1 MWDYLKRQQLQ
12 RKGLSCG
19 KKRREQSQS
28 EWLEILGSSPY
39 IRFLLLSLFLAGMGT
54 LVRYLPPH
62 AGFHQ
67 LQGQMV
73 MGTSMILLILM
84 ASAVHLA
91 VTLPRIWEQNSRVLL
106 VYLIVFLQLG
116 LVQLTDFILR
126 LNGQPSSATL
136 LYAPCA
142 LAPIAIAMLLG
153 TSPAFWA
160 AFYGSLWGAL
170 IVDQDHSFAFVCFS
184 LVVGLVGIATTR
196 HLRKRTQLLRSG
208 LWVGLAGL
216 LVAFLLRRMTSPLE
230 LWHGHGWRSFAIEA
244 GSVLLGG
251 VLTITIV
258 NGLIPILEGLFKIT
272 TTISWIELSDLNH
285 PLLRR
290 MTLEAPGTY
299 HHSLMV
305 ASLAE
310 SAAEAIGADATMC
323 RVCSYFHD
331 IGKLERPEYCIENIN
346 GEDNPH
352 DDLSPSMSALIIIS
366 HVKDG
371 VNLAL
376 KHKLN
381 REIIQV
387 IQQHHGNSLVWFFY
401 RRALDHMEEVKKQ
414 VAAGLAKQTDI
425 PDVAEQKFRYPGPR
439 PQSRESAIIS
449 LADAIE
455 SASRVLQKPSPQ
467 KIEQMVDEVVAA
479 RVRDGQLD
487 ECDLTLAELDLVKES
502 FQNRLR
508 TMLHRRIPYPEE
520 KTPARG
526 GREKTDTT
534 PVRKD
539 PLAPSPVT
547 DPSTASRAPTV
558 PIAASLLESPE
569 TARFGAR
576 TPL

>member
-19 KKRREQSQS
+19 KKRREQTQS
-28 EWLEILGSSPY
+28 EWMETMRSSPFV
-39 IRFLLLSLFLAGMGT
+39 RFFFLCLFLAGLGM
-54 LVRYLPPH
+54 LVRYLPPRS
-62 AGFHQ
+62 GFQQ
-67 LQGQMV
+67 LQEQG
-73 MGTSMILLILM
+73 MGTSLMLLLLV
-84 ASAVHLA
+84 ASTVHLA
-91 VTLPRIWEQNSRVLL
+91 IAHPLTWRRNSHVLL
-106 VYLIVFLQLG
+106 VYMVVFVQLCLLQLA
-116 LVQLTDFILR
+116 DFVLR
-126 LNGQPSSATL
+126 LNGQPPSATL

-142 LAPIAIAMLLG
+142 LAPITLSLLLG
-153 TSPAFWA
+153 MPLGFWA
-160 AFYGSLWGAL
+160 CFYASLWGAML
-170 IVDQDHSFAFVCFS
+170 VDQEHSFAFLCFS
-184 LVVGLVGIATTR
+184 MVIGFVGIITTR
-196 HLRKRTQLLRSG
+196 NLRKRSQLLRSG
-208 LWVGLAGL
+208 LWVGVAGL
-216 LVAFLLRRMTSPLE
+216 VMAFLLRQMTSPLE
-230 LWHGHGWRSFAIEA
+230 LWHGRGWQSLGIQM

-251 VLTITIV
+251 ILTVTIV
-258 NGLIPILEGLFKIT
+258 NGMIPVLEAIFKIT

-310 SAAEAIGADATMC
+310 SAAEAIGADPTMC

-331 IGKLERPEYCIENIN
+331 IGKLERPEYCIENIH

-371 VNLAL
+371 VDLAL

-401 RRALDHMEEVKKQ
+401 RRAIDHMEEVKKQ

-425 PDVAEQKFRYPGPR
+425 PEVSENKFRYPGPR
-439 PQSRESAIIS
+439 PQTRESAIIS

-487 ECDLTLAELDLVKES
+487 ECNLTLRELDLVKES

-520 KTPARG
+520 KAKERG
-526 GREKTDTT
+526 GREKVEATVIKGDPTSPT
-534 PVRKD
+534 PV
-539 PLAPSPVT
+539 PEVPAP
-547 DPSTASRAPTV
+547 AKAPTV
-558 PIAASLLESPE
+558 PIAASLMESPE
-569 TARFGAR
+569 TARFGVR
-576 TPL
+576 SPI

>member
-1 MWDYLKRQQLQ
+1 METLR
-12 RKGLSCG
+12 
-19 KKRREQSQS
+19 
-28 EWLEILGSSPY
+28 SSPY
-39 IRFLLLSLFLAGMGT
+39 VRLLFLSFFLAGLGT
-54 LVRYLPPH
+54 LVQYLPPH
-62 AGFHQ
+62 SGFHH
-67 LQGQMV
+67 LQSDLGLGTPV
-73 MGTSMILLILM
+73 MLLILL

-91 VTLPRIWEQNSRVLL
+91 VAQPCTWRRNSHVLL
-106 VYLIVFLQLG
+106 VYAVILVQLG
-116 LVQLTDFILR
+116 LLELADFILR
-126 LNGQPSSATL
+126 LNDQPPSATL

-142 LAPIAIAMLLG
+142 LAPITLTLLLG
-153 TSPAFWA
+153 VSHGFFA
-160 AFYGSLWGAL
+160 ALYASLWGAL
-170 IVDQDHSFAFVCFS
+170 LVRHEHSFAYMIFS
-184 LVVGLVGIATTR
+184 MVIGQVGVLTTR
-196 HLRKRTQLLRSG
+196 NLRKRSQLLRSG

-216 LVAFLLRRMTSPLE
+216 VLAFMLRRMTSSPVD
-230 LWHGHGWRSFAIEA
+230 LWRGHGWQMFGIEA

-251 VLTITIV
+251 VFTVILV
-258 NGLIPILEGLFKIT
+258 NGLIPLLEGIFKIT

-310 SAAEAIGADATMC
+310 SAAEAIGADATVC
-323 RVCSYFHD
+323 RVCAYFHD
-331 IGKLERPEYCIENIN
+331 IGKLERPEYCIENIH

-371 VNLAL
+371 VDLAL

-387 IQQHHGNSLVWFFY
+387 IQQHHGTSLVWFFY
-401 RRALDHMEEVKKQ
+401 RRALDHMEEVKKL
-414 VAAGLAKQTDI
+414 VASGLAKQTDI
-425 PDVAEQKFRYPGPR
+425 PDVSEQKFRYPGPR

-467 KIEQMVDEVVAA
+467 KIEQMVDEIVAT

-487 ECDLTLAELDLVKES
+487 ECELTLRELDLVKES
-502 FQNRLR
+502 FQSRLR

-520 KTPARG
+520 KAPT
-526 GREKTDTT
+526 REKER
-534 PVRKD
+534 PVRDKE
-539 PLAPSPVT
+539 PGTSKLALESAPAPKTPTMPIS
-547 DPSTASRAPTV
+547 ASV
-558 PIAASLLESPE
+558 LESPE
-569 TARFGAR
+569 TARFSAR
-576 TPL
+576 TPLL